1 MRLSMDD
8 VIYKYKENIFRAAL
22 SISRNPQDAEDILQ
36 DTLLEY
42 FQRDR
47 EFDSEEHIKA
57 WLLRV
62 ATNKSKNIVLNFW
75 HRNRVSLEEYMEEV
89 PFQEPEDR
97 KLAEAVL
104 SLPKKYR
111 IIIHLY
117 YYEDYSV
124 REIGDVLNLTQS
136 AVKNRLL
143 RGRKMLKEMLK
154 EEWADE

>member
-1 MRLSMDD
+1 MCSSDL
-8 VIYKYKENIFRAAL
+8 
-22 SISRNPQDAEDILQ
+22 
-36 DTLLEY
+36 
-42 FQRDR
+42 
-47 EFDSEEHIKA
+47 
-57 WLLRV
+57 
-62 ATNKSKNIVLNFW
+62 
-75 HRNRVSLEEYMEEV
+75 
-89 PFQEPEDR
+89 PEDR